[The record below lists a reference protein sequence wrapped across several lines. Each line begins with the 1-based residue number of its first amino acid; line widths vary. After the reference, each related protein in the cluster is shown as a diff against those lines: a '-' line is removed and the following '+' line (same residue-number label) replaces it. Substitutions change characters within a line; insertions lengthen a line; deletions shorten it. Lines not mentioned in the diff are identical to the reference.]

1 MGSLSNKKPF
11 FTSDDDFTDVIGDIY
26 KTLMDNDEFSAR
38 IDLPD
43 HRRFLMH
50 LIGHHMCA
58 LRHPKLNVEIGE
70 NDGTI
75 VHSIYADFFKHSCYP
90 NVTLVTSDRSVVAVT
105 IRPIQK
111 NEPLTVSYLPNS
123 LVYDIAFA
131 RRLVLREKF
140 KIQCKCERCEQKKSE
155 TVYNPSKQGLSQ
167 QFQDECENDSH
178 FHHKM
183 QKMRKKLTMEC
194 VKFLNRNGGDSWNDD
209 VDLVTTTY
217 ARLLREKFY
226 LNLQY

>member
-1 MGSLSNKKPF
+1 M
-11 FTSDDDFTDVIGDIY
+11 IGDIY

-58 LRHPKLNVEIGE
+58 LRYPKLNVEISE

-75 VHSIYADFFKHSCYP
+75 VHSIFADFFKHSCNP
-90 NVTLVTSDRSVVAVT
+90 NVVLVTSDRSIVAVT

-111 NEPLTVSYLPNS
+111 NEPLTVSYLPDS
-123 LVYDIAFA
+123 VFDDIGFA
-131 RRLVLREKF
+131 RRLMLREKF
-140 KIQCKCERCEQKKSE
+140 KVLCKCERCEQKKPG
-155 TVYNPSKQGLSQ
+155 TVYIPSKQGLSQ
-167 QFQDECENDSH
+167 QFQKDCENDSH

-183 QKMRKKLTMEC
+183 QSMRKKLSMDC
-194 VKFLNRNGGDSWNDD
+194 VKFLNRNGGDTWNDD
-209 VDLVTTTY
+209 IDLVTTTY
-217 ARLLREKFY
+217 VRLLREKFY